1 MTCVFD
7 SRWVGTNGIGRF
19 AFEVG
24 NRLQISDY
32 DGYGHP
38 TSPFDSFVISLIL
51 VQYYSND
58 WFLSPGYNAPI
69 LTRMPYI
76 LTIHDINHIDRPEN
90 SSFLKRLYYSTVLKR
105 LCKNSRAILTVSNFS
120 KDRISDWFNI
130 SKDKIFNVGNGVSE
144 IFYQSEKKTRNNDD
158 YVLCVSNRRGHKN
171 EKSVLESFAQS
182 LLPHT
187 FKLVLTGSRTS
198 ELCNL
203 AQSLGISERIIFTG
217 HISESELADLY
228 SGAFLLLFPS
238 FYEGFGLPIAEAFA
252 SGTPVITSN
261 VTSMPEIAGDAALL
275 VNPSATNEIISAIN
289 QLYESPQLR
298 TTLIERGRER
308 AKFFSWDAVAAKVR
322 AVVHSVDNDPNHPL
336 NWT

>member
-7 SRWVGTNGIGRF
+7 NRWIGEYGIGRF
-19 AFEVG
+19 ALEVK
-24 NRLQISDY
+24 NRLIVTNF
-32 DGYGHP
+32 DGYCRP
-38 TSPFDSFVISLIL
+38 MSPFDPFLQSLLFVK
-51 VQYYSND
+51 YNSNT
-58 WFLSPGYNAPI
+58 WFLSPGYNAPLFSKI
-69 LTRMPYI
+69 PYI

-105 LCKNSRAILTVSNFS
+105 LCKNSRAILTVSNYS
-120 KDRISDWFNI
+120 KDRISDWFYI

-144 IFYQSEKKTRNNDD
+144 IFYQSEKKSRNNDD

-171 EKSVLESFAQS
+171 EKSVLVSFAKS
-182 LLPHT
+182 LLPPT

-198 ELCNL
+198 ELHNL

-217 HISESELADLY
+217 RISELELADLY

-275 VNPSATNEIISAIN
+275 VNPNAIDEIISAIN

-298 TTLIERGRER
+298 TTLIERGRDR
-308 AKFFSWDAVAAKVR
+308 AKSFSWDAVAEKVR
-322 AVVHSVDNDPNHPL
+322 AAVHSVDNDPHHPL

>member
-1 MTCVFD
+1 MKCIYD
-7 SRWVGTNGIGRF
+7 SRWVGTHGIGRF
-19 AFEVG
+19 ATEVLRHINVDEYIG
-24 NRLQISDY
+24 FGR
-32 DGYGHP
+32 P
-38 TSPFDSFVISLIL
+38 MSPFDPLGLSFAFRDY
-51 VQYYSND
+51 QYDS
-58 WFLSPGYNAPI
+58 WFLSPGYNAPLFSKI
-69 LTRMPYI
+69 PYI

-105 LCKNSRAILTVSNFS
+105 LCKNSRGILTVSNFS

-275 VNPSATNEIISAIN
+275 VNPNATNEIISAIN

-322 AVVHSVDNDPNHPL
+322 AAVHSVDNDPNHPL